1 MGLSA
6 GATASAALRRA
17 LQRGKLEWE
26 MLGCDW
32 RCIEMLSVE
41 VEKTIFCYII
51 KSPEISEAKIM
62 LVSGDFYLIIVSP
75 EIENE
80 IINLVIY

>member
-1 MGLSA
+1 VGDA
-6 GATASAALRRA
+6 WLR
-17 LQRGKLEWE
+17 LEVHRDVVS
-26 MLGCDW
+26 G
-32 RCIEMLSVE
+32 SG
-41 VEKTIFCYII
+41 KTIFCYII